1 MKWHEQAL
9 LLLEKAG
16 EDEYALNRLLDDPN
30 VSEAVIGFHAQQ
42 AVEKALKA
50 VLAEK
55 RIEFHRTHDLATLLD
70 LVNTH
75 GIAYPPEWE
84 KITELIPFAA
94 EFRYG
99 KLPPDEDVEAFL
111 DRRWAGDMVRQMIG
125 WAKTLIVR

>member
-30 VSEAVIGFHAQQ
+30 VSEAVLGFHAQQ

-55 RIEFHRTHDLATLLD
+55 RIEFHRTHDLTLLLD

-84 KITELIPFAA
+84 KITELTPFAA
-94 EFRYG
+94 ELRYG
-99 KLPPDEDVEAFL
+99 NFPSDESAEASL
-111 DRRWAGDMVRQMIG
+111 DRKWVGEIVSQVIG
-125 WAKTLIVR
+125 WAKALT